1 MFQYNNQTIF
11 SGASESI
18 KIFFMLAV
26 SLAAFTIT
34 FIPAQALLI
43 LFLLG
48 LLWAAGYRPKNYVKL
63 IVGLLPFMIV
73 LNLAFLIFVAPYR
86 ANIIEAITIIDLRIF
101 LIFFN
106 FAFFSLTT
114 DLIAVV
120 KLMKKLRFP
129 ESIYLATY
137 IVLRFLPELERDF
150 QQVKDLQRLK
160 GITWR
165 KPALFLQSLFLPLI
179 YLVFERSDEVAV
191 AYYLRERKLK
201 QNA

>member
-11 SGASESI
+11 SGANESI
-18 KIFFMLAV
+18 KIVFMLAV
-26 SLAAFTIT
+26 SLAAFTIAI
-34 FIPAQALLI
+34 IPVQALLV

-48 LLWAAGYRPKNYVKL
+48 LLWAAGYRPKNYFKL

-73 LNLAFLIFVAPYR
+73 MNLAFLIFLGPHR
-86 ANIIEAITIIDLRIF
+86 ANIIQDLTVIDLRIL

-129 ESIYLATY
+129 EAIYLATY

-165 KPALFLQSLFLPLI
+165 TPALFVQSLFLPLI

-191 AYYLRERKLK
+191 AYYLREKKLK